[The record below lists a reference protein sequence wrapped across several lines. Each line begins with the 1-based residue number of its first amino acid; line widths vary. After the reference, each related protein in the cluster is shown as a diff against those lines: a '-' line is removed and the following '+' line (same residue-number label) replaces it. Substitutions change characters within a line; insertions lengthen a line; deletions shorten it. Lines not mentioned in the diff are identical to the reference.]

1 MVECDDFFT
10 LAICDFC
17 SPEGSGLQPC
27 LCRSFAPP
35 FASLPVTVPMVSL
48 SLGPPWT
55 LRWPQ
60 PLPSILSAIF
70 AKQSRAIV
78 DSFLCPPE
86 LGHTAGGTANGANR
100 SAQTR
105 GASSYVHHRVGEPF
119 SDPLA
124 APLGVGLPRDC
135 PGTWVHTHTH
145 MHVHAVGKES
155 VR

>member
-1 MVECDDFFT
+1 MTFLHLPFVISVP
-10 LAICDFC
+10 LRALVS
-17 SPEGSGLQPC
+17 SPASVAPSPLPLPPC
-27 LCRSFAPP
+27 LSLSPWSVSVRVPLGHSDGLNLFPASSLPSSPSKAGPLWTHSFAH
-35 FASLPVTVPMVSL
+35 LN
-48 SLGPPWT
+48 W
-55 LRWPQ
+55 
-60 PLPSILSAIF
+60 
-70 AKQSRAIV
+70 
-78 DSFLCPPE
+78 
-86 LGHTAGGTANGANR
+86 GHPAGGTANGANR

-105 GASSYVHHRVGEPF
+105 GASSYVRHRVGEPF